1 MRTLDFFCLGEGR
14 GTQVLRFCVLFIVLI
29 LVVCCFFFFF
39 FLVFRIPHT
48 SCVLFLVLH
57 AVIGGV

>member
-1 MRTLDFFCLGEGR
+1 MFFFF
-14 GTQVLRFCVLFIVLI
+14 FCVLFIVVLV
-29 LVVCCFFFFF
+29 LVVCSLFS
-39 FLVFRIPHT
+39 VFRIPHT